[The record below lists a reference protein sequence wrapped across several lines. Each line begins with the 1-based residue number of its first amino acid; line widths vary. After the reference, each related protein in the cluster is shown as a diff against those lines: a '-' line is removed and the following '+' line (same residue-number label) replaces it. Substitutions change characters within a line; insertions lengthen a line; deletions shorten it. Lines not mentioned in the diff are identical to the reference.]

1 MRLQCISLAD
11 RRETPIPAR
20 TLLCLGNF
28 DGVHIGHKALL
39 SKAAEKA
46 NKQRLLAA
54 VFSIDDGAA
63 YKKTKSLLSDSEKYA
78 KMEACGIDRVY
89 TAHFSQICSLS
100 PKQFVEDVLVGR
112 LGCQI
117 ALCGE
122 NFRFG
127 KMAAGDANT
136 LKKEMQANGGKVI
149 VCDSVLFEG
158 EVVSASRI
166 KEALKEG
173 KAELA
178 EQMLGEPF
186 ALRSAVLRGKGIGG
200 PTLGVPTVN
209 LAFDETAFVP
219 KHGVYVSKTKIGDEI
234 YGSITNV
241 GIRPTFEK
249 EGKVNAETHIFAKAG
264 DLYGKEISVSLLA
277 FLRGER
283 RFEDP
288 HALKA
293 QLEKDCASAL
303 TYLASHNIT

>member
-1 MRLQCISLAD
+1 MEIFNIFELSEPKEPCALA
-11 RRETPIPAR
+11 
-20 TLLCLGNF
+20 LGIF

-39 SKAAEKA
+39 SKAAAEA
-46 NKQRLLAA
+46 QKQGLLAA
-54 VFSIDDGAA
+54 VFSICDGAA
-63 YKKTKSLLSDSEKYA
+63 YKKTKSLLPDKEKYA
-78 KMEACGIDRVY
+78 KMEACGIKRVY
-89 TAHFSQICSLS
+89 TAQFSQICSLS
-100 PKQFVEDVLVGR
+100 PKEFVEDVLIKR
-112 LGCQI
+112 LHCKI

-136 LKKEMQANGGKVI
+136 LKKEMQANKGDAMI
-149 VCDSVLFEG
+149 CPSVLFEG

-166 KEALKEG
+166 KEALTEG

-186 ALRSAVLRGKGIGG
+186 ALRSFVLHGKGIGG

-209 LAFDETAFVP
+209 LAFDEAAFVP
-219 KHGVYVSKTKIGDEI
+219 KHGVYVSKTKIGKQVF
-234 YGSITNV
+234 GSITNI
-241 GIRPTFEK
+241 GIRPTFEND
-249 EGKVNAETHIFAKAG
+249 GKVNAETHIFAKAG

-283 RFEDP
+283 CFENSN
-288 HALKA
+288 ALKA

-303 TYLASHNIT
+303 AHLHSHKIT

>member
-1 MRLQCISLAD
+1 MEILNIFELSEPKEPCALA
-11 RRETPIPAR
+11 
-20 TLLCLGNF
+20 LGIF

-39 SKAAEKA
+39 SKAAAEA
-46 NKQRLLAA
+46 QKQGLLAA

-63 YKKTKSLLSDSEKYA
+63 YKKTKSLLPDKEKYA
-78 KMEACGIDRVY
+78 KMEACGIKRVY
-89 TAHFSQICSLS
+89 TAHFSQICSLTA
-100 PKQFVEDVLVGR
+100 KEFVKEVLFKR
-112 LGCQI
+112 LNCKI

-127 KMAAGDANT
+127 KMAAGDAHT
-136 LKKEMQANGGKVI
+136 LKKEMQASGGKAVI
-149 VCDSVLFEG
+149 CESVLFEG
-158 EVVSASRI
+158 DAVSASRI
-166 KEALKEG
+166 KEALAEG

-186 ALRSAVLRGKGIGG
+186 ALRSFVLHGKGIGG

-209 LAFDETAFVP
+209 LAFDEAAFVP
-219 KHGVYVSKTKIGDEI
+219 KHGVYVSKTKIGNQVF
-234 YGSITNV
+234 GSITNI
-241 GIRPTFEK
+241 GIRPTFEND
-249 EGKVNAETHIFAKAG
+249 GKVNAETHIFAKAG

-277 FLRGER
+277 FLRGEH